1 MNRAMTKILDTL
13 FIPYFNQDTHD
24 YKRFFYTEL
33 PDKKNQINPINSIN
47 LINLINLKT

>member
-1 MNRAMTKILDTL
+1 MNVKNINSWRAPSDRLKTHDKS
-13 FIPYFNQDTHD
+13 FNTHAHD

-47 LINLINLKT
+47 LKT